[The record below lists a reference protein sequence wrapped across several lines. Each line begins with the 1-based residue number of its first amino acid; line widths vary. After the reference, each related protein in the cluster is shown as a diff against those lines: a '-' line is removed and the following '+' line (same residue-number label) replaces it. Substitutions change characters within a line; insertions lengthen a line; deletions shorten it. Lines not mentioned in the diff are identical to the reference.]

1 MTTRPSASPAIH
13 GEGKQV
19 NTDTALQAPSH
30 RSGESPADRPES
42 IASQPQTRPL
52 LVELFT
58 EELPPKAL
66 QRLGQAFA
74 ETLRATLEQQRLL
87 APGCTVRPLT
97 TPRRLA
103 AVFDAVL
110 GQAPEQHYTEK
121 LMPAKIGLGADGQMT
136 PALQKKLQAKGL
148 SHLGVDELIIESD
161 GKQDTLYARGVA
173 AGESLRAG
181 LQKALEQAI
190 AQLPIPKVMRYQLAD
205 GVSSVRFVRPAHGLI
220 ALWGDEIVPVEALG
234 LQAGRSTEG
243 HRFMAEGTLD
253 IATADAYESQLL
265 EPGKVVAGF
274 ETRRADIRQQLQKQA
289 DTLGATIGNDPEVD
303 ALLDEVTALVEH
315 PTVYMGEFD
324 PEFLRVPPECLIL
337 TMRLNQKYFP
347 LFEPDTGKLTHRFL
361 IVSNMR
367 VADPSHIIEGN
378 QRVVRPRL
386 ADAQFFF
393 ETDRRTR
400 LEDRVPQLAT
410 SVYHN
415 KLGSVLQRVER
426 IRRIAGHIAGQLGA
440 DAAAADRAA
449 LLAKADLNSNMVGEF
464 PELQGIMGAYYA
476 EADGEAPEVVEA
488 IRGQY
493 RIRLDAPVTPATQ
506 ASAVVFMAERLEV
519 LVGIWGIGLVPTGE
533 RDPYGLRRA
542 ALGLISAYE
551 QLAAG
556 GLLAL
561 NDHDTLRLDALLA
574 FTASTFDPGVLAEG
588 TTEAVAG
595 FVYERYRNQLAAH
608 DRNVVDAVLSL
619 APPLHQVL
627 GRIQACAAFAQRPEA
642 ASLAAANK
650 RIANLLKKADS
661 DIGEL
666 TPALYT
672 EAAEKALAECID
684 ELAPAARRQFDAG
697 DFSASLATLAGTRS
711 AVDGFFNDVMVMVDD
726 PSVRRNRLALLRML
740 HRNMNQVADISRLA
754 Q

>member
-1 MTTRPSASPAIH
+1 MTT
-13 GEGKQV
+13 
-19 NTDTALQAPSH
+19 
-30 RSGESPADRPES
+30 
-42 IASQPQTRPL
+42 QPQTRPL

-74 ETLRATLEQQRLL
+74 DTLRKSLEQQHLL
-87 APGCTVRPLT
+87 AAGCTVRPLA

-121 LMPAKIGLGADGQMT
+121 LMPAKIGLTAEREMT

-148 SHLGVDELIIESD
+148 AHLTADELIVESD
-161 GKQDTLYARGVA
+161 GKQDILYARGVA
-173 AGESLRAG
+173 AGEALSSG
-181 LQKALEQAI
+181 LQAALEQAI
-190 AQLPIPKVMRYQLAD
+190 SQLPIPKVMRYQLAD
-205 GVSSVRFVRPAHGLI
+205 GVSSVRFVRPAHRLI
-220 ALWGDEIVPVEALG
+220 ALWGDEVVPVETLG
-234 LQAGRSTEG
+234 LKAGRSTEG
-243 HRFMAEGTLD
+243 HRFMSEGA
-253 IATADAYESQLL
+253 IEIVAADTYEAQLF

-274 ETRRADIRQQLQKQA
+274 ETRRADILQQLQRHA
-289 DTLGATIGNDPEVD
+289 DDLGATIGHDPEVE

-315 PTVYMGEFD
+315 PTVYVGEFD
-324 PEFLRVPPECLIL
+324 PDFLRVPPECLIL

-347 LFEPDTGKLTHRFL
+347 LFEPATGKLTHRFL

-367 VADPSHIIEGN
+367 VADPVHIVEGN

-393 ETDRRTR
+393 ETDRRVR
-400 LEDRVPQLAT
+400 LADRVPQLAT

-415 KLGSVLQRVER
+415 KLGSVLQRVDR
-426 IRRIAGHIAGQLGA
+426 IRRIAGHIAAQLGVDPA
-440 DAAAADRAA
+440 PVDRAA

-476 EADGEAPEVVEA
+476 QADGEPPEVVTA
-488 IRGQY
+488 IRDQY
-493 RIRLDAPVTPATQ
+493 RIRLDSPVTEAGQ
-506 ASAVVFMAERLEV
+506 VSAIVFMAERLEV

-556 GLLAL
+556 GVLAV
-561 NDHDTLRLDALLA
+561 NDADALRLDALLA
-574 FTASTFDPGVLAEG
+574 FTVSTFEEGVIAPE
-588 TTEAVAG
+588 TPDEVAA
-595 FVYERYRNQLAAH
+595 FIYERYRNQLSAH
-608 DRNVVDAVLSL
+608 DRNVVDAVLAL

-627 GRIQACAAFAQRPEA
+627 GRIEACAAFAQRPEA
-642 ASLAAANK
+642 ASLASANK
-650 RIANLLKKADS
+650 RITNLLKKADI
-661 DIGEL
+661 DIGE
-666 TPALYT
+666 TDAGRYT
-672 EAAEKALAECID
+672 EAAEKALAERIE
-684 ELAPAARRQFDAG
+684 ELAPIAHRQFQAG
-697 DFSASLATLAGTRS
+697 DFSASLATLAGSRA
-711 AVDGFFNDVMVMVDD
+711 AVDDFFNKVMVMADD
-726 PSVRRNRLALLRML
+726 PAVRRNRLALLGML
-740 HRNMNQVADISRLA
+740 HRSMNQVADISRLA

>member
-1 MTTRPSASPAIH
+1 MTT
-13 GEGKQV
+13 
-19 NTDTALQAPSH
+19 
-30 RSGESPADRPES
+30 
-42 IASQPQTRPL
+42 QPQTRPL

-74 ETLRATLEQQRLL
+74 DTLRKSLEQQHLL
-87 APGCTVRPLT
+87 AAGCTVRPLA

-121 LMPAKIGLGADGQMT
+121 LMPAKIGLTAEREMT

-148 SHLGVDELIIESD
+148 AHLTADELIVESD
-161 GKQDTLYARGVA
+161 GKQDILYARGVA
-173 AGESLRAG
+173 AGEALSSG
-181 LQKALEQAI
+181 LQAALEQAI
-190 AQLPIPKVMRYQLAD
+190 SQLPIPKVMRYQLAD
-205 GVSSVRFVRPAHGLI
+205 GVSSVRFVRPAHRLI
-220 ALWGDEIVPVEALG
+220 ALWGDEVVPVETLG
-234 LQAGRSTEG
+234 LKAGRSTEG
-243 HRFMAEGTLD
+243 HRFMSEGAIE
-253 IATADAYESQLL
+253 IAAADTYEAQLF

-274 ETRRADIRQQLQKQA
+274 ETRRADILQQLQRHA
-289 DTLGATIGNDPEVD
+289 DDLGATIGHDPEVE

-315 PTVYMGEFD
+315 PTVYVGEFD
-324 PEFLRVPPECLIL
+324 PDFLRVPPECLIL

-347 LFEPDTGKLTHRFL
+347 LFEPATGKLTHRFL

-367 VADPSHIIEGN
+367 VADPVHIVEGN

-393 ETDRRTR
+393 ETDRRVR
-400 LEDRVPQLAT
+400 LADRVPQLAT

-415 KLGSVLQRVER
+415 KLGSVLQRVDR
-426 IRRIAGHIAGQLGA
+426 IRRIAGHIAAQLGVDPA
-440 DAAAADRAA
+440 PVDRAA

-476 EADGEAPEVVEA
+476 QADGEPPEVVTA
-488 IRGQY
+488 IRDQY
-493 RIRLDAPVTPATQ
+493 RIRLDSPVTEAGQ
-506 ASAVVFMAERLEV
+506 VSAIVFMAERLEV

-556 GLLAL
+556 GVLAL
-561 NDHDTLRLDALLA
+561 NDADALRLDALLA
-574 FTASTFDPGVLAEG
+574 FTVSTFEEGVIAPE
-588 TTEAVAG
+588 TPDEVAV
-595 FVYERYRNQLAAH
+595 FIYERYRNQLSAH
-608 DRNVVDAVLSL
+608 DRNVVDAVLAL

-627 GRIQACAAFAQRPEA
+627 GRIEACAAFAQRPEA
-642 ASLAAANK
+642 ASLASANK
-650 RIANLLKKADS
+650 RITNLLKKADI
-661 DIGEL
+661 DIGE
-666 TPALYT
+666 TDAGRYT
-672 EAAEKALAECID
+672 EAAEKALAERIE
-684 ELAPAARRQFDAG
+684 ELAPIAHRQFQEG
-697 DFSASLATLAGTRS
+697 DFSASLATLAGSRA
-711 AVDGFFNDVMVMVDD
+711 AVDDFFNEVMVMADD
-726 PSVRRNRLALLRML
+726 PAVRRNRLALLGML
-740 HRNMNQVADISRLA
+740 HRSMNQVADISRLA

>member
-1 MTTRPSASPAIH
+1 M
-13 GEGKQV
+13 
-19 NTDTALQAPSH
+19 
-30 RSGESPADRPES
+30 
-42 IASQPQTRPL
+42 ASQPQTRPL
-52 LVELFT
+52 LVELLT

-66 QRLGQAFA
+66 QRLGQSFA
-74 ETLRATLEQQRLL
+74 ETLRTTLEQHHLL
-87 APGCTVRPLT
+87 ADGCTVRPLA

-121 LMPAKIGLGADGQMT
+121 LMPVKIGLTADREMT
-136 PALQKKLQAKGL
+136 PALVKKLQAKGL
-148 SHLGVDELIIESD
+148 ESLGVDDLIIESD

-173 AGESLRAG
+173 AGETLQAG
-181 LQKALEQAI
+181 LQKALDQAI
-190 AQLPIPKVMRYQLAD
+190 TQLPIPKVMRYQLAD
-205 GVSSVRFVRPAHGLI
+205 GVSSVRFVRPAHRLI
-220 ALWGDEIVPVEALG
+220 ALWGSDVVPVEALG
-234 LQAGRSTEG
+234 LQAGRTTEG
-243 HRFMAEGTLD
+243 HRFMSEGVLEITTAEG
-253 IATADAYESQLL
+253 YENQLL
-265 EPGKVVAGF
+265 EEGKVVAGF
-274 ETRRADIRQQLQKQA
+274 ETRRADILQQLQKQA
-289 DTLGATIGNDPEVD
+289 DTLGATLGNDPEVE

-315 PTVYMGEFD
+315 PTVYTGEFD
-324 PEFLRVPPECLIL
+324 PDFLRVPPECLIL

-367 VADPSHIIEGN
+367 VANPSHIIEGN

-393 ETDRRTR
+393 DTDRSMR
-400 LEDRVPQLAT
+400 LEERVAQLAS

-426 IRRIAGHIAGQLGA
+426 IRRIAVHIATQLGA

-476 EADGEAPEVVEA
+476 EGDGEAPEVVEA
-488 IRGQY
+488 IRNQY
-493 RIRLDAPVTPATQ
+493 RIRLEAPVTTSSQVA
-506 ASAVVFMAERLEV
+506 AALFMADRLEV

-556 GLLAL
+556 GLLTL
-561 NDHDTLRLDALLA
+561 NDHQTLRLDDLLA
-574 FTASTFDPGVLAEG
+574 FTASTFEPGTLAEG
-588 TTEAVAG
+588 TAQAVAG
-595 FVYERYRNQLAAH
+595 FIYERYRNQLAGH
-608 DRNVVDAVLSL
+608 DRNVVDAVLSIT
-619 APPLHQVL
+619 PPLHQVL

-642 ASLAAANK
+642 DSLAAANK
-650 RIANLLKKADS
+650 RITNLLKKADS
-661 DIGEL
+661 DLG
-666 TPALYT
+666 TVDSALYT
-672 EAAEKALAECID
+672 EAAEKALAACIE
-684 ELAPAARRQFDAG
+684 ELSPVARQQFEAG
-697 DFSASLATLAGTRS
+697 DFSASLATLAGSRA
-711 AVDGFFNDVMVMVDD
+711 AVDAFFNDVMIMVDD
-726 PSVRRNRLALLRML
+726 LAVRRNRLALLEML

-754 Q
+754 

>member
-1 MTTRPSASPAIH
+1 M
-13 GEGKQV
+13 
-19 NTDTALQAPSH
+19 
-30 RSGESPADRPES
+30 
-42 IASQPQTRPL
+42 ASQPQTRPL
-52 LVELFT
+52 LVELLT

-66 QRLGQAFA
+66 QRLGQSFA
-74 ETLRATLEQQRLL
+74 ETLRTTLEQHHLL
-87 APGCTVRPLT
+87 ADGCTVRPLA

-121 LMPAKIGLGADGQMT
+121 LMPVKIGLTADREMT
-136 PALQKKLQAKGL
+136 PALVKKLQAKGL
-148 SHLGVDELIIESD
+148 ESLGVDDLIIESD

-173 AGESLRAG
+173 AGETLQAG
-181 LQKALEQAI
+181 LQKALDQAI
-190 AQLPIPKVMRYQLAD
+190 TQLPIPKVMRYQLAD
-205 GVSSVRFVRPAHGLI
+205 GVSSVRFVRPAHRLI
-220 ALWGDEIVPVEALG
+220 ALWGSDVVPVEALG
-234 LQAGRSTEG
+234 LQAGRTTEG
-243 HRFMAEGTLD
+243 HRFMSEGVLEITTAEG
-253 IATADAYESQLL
+253 YENQLL
-265 EPGKVVAGF
+265 EEGKVVAGF
-274 ETRRADIRQQLQKQA
+274 ETRRADILQQLQKQA
-289 DTLGATIGNDPEVD
+289 DTRGATLGNDPEVE

-315 PTVYMGEFD
+315 PTVYTGEFD
-324 PEFLRVPPECLIL
+324 PDFLRVPPECLIL

-367 VADPSHIIEGN
+367 VANPSHIIEGN

-393 ETDRRTR
+393 DTDRSMR
-400 LEDRVPQLAT
+400 LEERVAQLAS

-426 IRRIAGHIAGQLGA
+426 IRRIAVHIATQLGA

-476 EADGEAPEVVEA
+476 EGDGEAPEVVEA
-488 IRGQY
+488 IRNQY
-493 RIRLDAPVTPATQ
+493 RIRLEAPVTTSSQVA
-506 ASAVVFMAERLEV
+506 AALFMADRLEV

-556 GLLAL
+556 GLLTL
-561 NDHDTLRLDALLA
+561 NDHQTLRLDDLLA
-574 FTASTFDPGVLAEG
+574 FTASTFEPDTLAED
-588 TTEAVAG
+588 TAQAVAG
-595 FVYERYRNQLAAH
+595 FIYERYRNQLAGH
-608 DRNVVDAVLSL
+608 DRNVVDAVLSIT
-619 APPLHQVL
+619 PPLHQVL

-642 ASLAAANK
+642 DSLAAANK
-650 RIANLLKKADS
+650 RITNLLKKADS
-661 DIGEL
+661 DLG
-666 TPALYT
+666 TVDSALYT
-672 EAAEKALAECID
+672 EAAEKALAACIE
-684 ELAPAARRQFDAG
+684 ELSPVARQQFEAG
-697 DFSASLATLAGTRS
+697 DFSASLATLAGSRA
-711 AVDGFFNDVMVMVDD
+711 AVDAFFNDVMIMVDD
-726 PSVRRNRLALLRML
+726 LAVRRNRLALLEML

-754 Q
+754 

>member
-1 MTTRPSASPAIH
+1 MT
-13 GEGKQV
+13 V
-19 NTDTALQAPSH
+19 
-30 RSGESPADRPES
+30 
-42 IASQPQTRPL
+42 QPQSRPL

-74 ETLRATLEQQRLL
+74 EGLRSALAQHHLL
-87 APGCTVRPLT
+87 AEKCTTRPLA

-103 AVFDAVL
+103 ALFDAVL

-121 LMPAKIGLGADGQMT
+121 LMPAKIGLTPEREMT

-148 SHLGVDELIIESD
+148 AHLGVDDLVIESD
-161 GKQDTLYARGVA
+161 GKQDYLYARGVA
-173 AGESLRAG
+173 AGETLQAG
-181 LQKALEQAI
+181 LQKALDQAI

-205 GVSSVRFVRPAHGLI
+205 GVTSVRFVRPAHRLA
-220 ALWGDEIVPVEALG
+220 ALWGNDVVPVEALG
-234 LQAGRSTEG
+234 LAAGRLTEG
-243 HRFMAEGTLD
+243 HRFMSQGTIEITSAET
-253 IATADAYESQLL
+253 YESQLL
-265 EPGKVVAGF
+265 EQGSVVASF
-274 ETRRADIRQQLQKQA
+274 EARRADILQQLQQQA
-289 DTLGATIGNDPEVD
+289 AVLNATIGNDPEVE

-315 PTVYMGEFD
+315 PTVYVGEFD
-324 PEFLRVPPECLIL
+324 EAFLRVPPECLIL

-347 LFEPDTGKLTHRFL
+347 LFEPNTGRLTHRFL

-367 VADPSHIIEGN
+367 VADPSNIIEGN

-393 ETDRRTR
+393 ETDRRVP
-400 LEDRVPQLAT
+400 LAERVPQLAT

-426 IRRIAGHIAGQLGA
+426 IRRIATHIAGQLGL
-440 DAAAADRAA
+440 DAAVADRAA

-493 RIRLDAPVTPATQ
+493 RIRLDAPVTPATL
-506 ASAVVFMAERLEV
+506 AATVLFMAERLEV

-533 RDPYGLRRA
+533 RDPYALRRA

-556 GLLAL
+556 GQLAIT
-561 NDHDTLRLDALLA
+561 DHDTLRLHDLLEFA
-574 FTASTFDPGVLAEG
+574 AATFEPGTLAQNTTAE
-588 TTEAVAG
+588 VAS
-595 FVYERYRNQLAAH
+595 FIYERYRNQLGSY
-608 DRNVVDAVLSL
+608 DRNVVEAVLAL

-627 GRIQACAAFAQRPEA
+627 ARINACAAFAERPEA

-650 RIANLLKKADS
+650 RITNLLKKADS
-661 DIGEL
+661 EIGEIDAGKL
-666 TPALYT
+666 GEPA
-672 EAAEKALAECID
+672 EQALAARIQ
-684 ELAPAARRQFDAG
+684 ELAPVAREQFRKG
-697 DFSASLATLAGTRS
+697 DFNASLATLAGTRE
-711 AVDGFFNDVMVMVDD
+711 AVDAFFNDVMVMAED
-726 PSVRRNRLALLRML
+726 PDVRRNRLALLQTL
-740 HRNMNQVADISRLA
+740 HRSMNEVADIARLA

>member
-1 MTTRPSASPAIH
+1 MTR
-13 GEGKQV
+13 
-19 NTDTALQAPSH
+19 
-30 RSGESPADRPES
+30 
-42 IASQPQTRPL
+42 QPQTRPL

-74 ETLRATLEQQRLL
+74 EGLHKSLEQQRLL
-87 APGCTVRPLT
+87 APGCAVRPLA

-103 AVFDAVL
+103 ALFDAVL
-110 GQAPEQHYTEK
+110 GQAPEQEYTEK
-121 LMPAKIGLGADGQMT
+121 LMPSKVGLTADGEMT

-148 SHLGVDELIIESD
+148 SHLQVSDLIMESD
-161 GKQDTLYARGVA
+161 GKQDYLYARGVA
-173 AGESLRAG
+173 QGEPLHAG
-181 LQKALEQAI
+181 LQKALETAI

-205 GVSSVRFVRPAHGLI
+205 GVTSVRFVRPAHRLV
-220 ALWGDEIVPVEALG
+220 ALWGDEIVPVKALG
-234 LQAGRSTEG
+234 LTAGRVTEG
-243 HRFMAEGTLD
+243 HRFMSEGT
-253 IATADAYESQLL
+253 IEIGTAESYETLLL
-265 EPGKVVAGF
+265 EKGMVVASF
-274 ETRRADIRQQLQKQA
+274 EKRRADILHQLHQQA
-289 DTLGATIGNDPEVD
+289 ASLGATIGDGPEVD
-303 ALLDEVTALVEH
+303 ELLDEVTALVEH
-315 PTVYMGEFD
+315 PTVYVGQFD

-347 LFEPDTGKLTHRFL
+347 LFEPGSGKLTHRFL

-367 VADPSHIIEGN
+367 VADPVHIIEGN

-393 ETDRRTR
+393 ETDRRVR

-426 IRRIAGHIAGQLGA
+426 IRRIAVHIAGQLGVN
-440 DAAAADRAA
+440 AALADRAA

-476 EADGEAPEVVEA
+476 EGDGEPAEVVNA

-493 RIRLDAPVTPATQ
+493 RIRLDATVTPETLVATTL
-506 ASAVVFMAERLEV
+506 FMAERLEV

-533 RDPYGLRRA
+533 RDPYALRRA

-556 GLLAL
+556 GRLAL
-561 NDHDTLRLDALLA
+561 NDHETLRLDALLA
-574 FTASTFDPGVLAEG
+574 FAASTFDAGVLADSTLE
-588 TTEAVAG
+588 EVAA
-595 FVYERYRNQLAAH
+595 FIYERYRNQLSAY
-608 DRNVVDAVLSL
+608 DRNVVDAVLALS
-619 APPLHQVL
+619 PPLHQVL
-627 GRIQACAAFAQRPEA
+627 GRIRACADFAERPEA

-650 RIANLLKKADS
+650 RITNLLKKAES
-661 DIGEL
+661 PIGE
-666 TPALYT
+666 TDPSRYT
-672 EAAEKALAECID
+672 EPAEIALASCID
-684 ELAPAARRQFDAG
+684 KLAPVAQQQFDAG
-697 DFSASLATLAGTRS
+697 DFSASLATLAGSRA
-711 AVDGFFNDVMVMVDD
+711 AVDAFFNDVMVMAED
-726 PSVRRNRLALLRML
+726 PAVRSNRLALLQRL
-740 HRNMNQVADISRLA
+740 HRSMNQVADISRLA